1 MIRTLSF
8 KVHGMDCADEITTL
22 KRGVGPIVGGEE
34 NLSFNLL
41 EGKMTVTVR
50 GAVGTREVEDAV
62 ARTGMRAVPWQEHG
76 AAEMETESWR
86 RHRRSV
92 LCAVSGAL
100 VTAGAVTQVLARG
113 GFSNLFGPGAVESVH
128 APAAAIALYLGA
140 VVAGGWYIAPRAL
153 LAARRL
159 RPDMNLLMTI
169 AALGAMLIGEWFEAG
184 AVTFLFALA
193 LLLESWSVGRA
204 RRAIRNLL
212 HLSPTIAR
220 VIDGSTGRPLEV
232 AVDEVA
238 IGSRVLVRPGEKFP
252 LDGTVV
258 AGSTTVN
265 QAPITGESMPVPR
278 GEGDPVYAGT
288 INGEGAIEFQTT
300 SKASDTTVAHIIR
313 MVEEAQARRSPTE
326 QWVERFARTYTPLMM
341 GMAVLIAVLPP
352 LLFGGA
358 WSQWFYQALVLL
370 VIACPCALVISTPV
384 SVVASLASAAKH
396 GVLIKGGRFLEIPA
410 RLRAVAVDKTGTL
423 TLGRPE
429 VIRVVP
435 FNGHDD
441 RDLLEIAAA
450 VEGSSAHP
458 LAEAIVR
465 HASASGIRPEPARG
479 YQAVPGKGATAE
491 LNSRRV
497 WLGSH
502 RYLEERAQE
511 SPELHELLESLS
523 ADGASVVVVG
533 NDEHVCGVIALADR
547 ARAEA
552 RAAVAALRAAG
563 VDRIVML
570 TGDNGPTARAVARQ
584 IGIEEVRAELL
595 PQDKLEVV
603 DELVARNRMV
613 AMVGDGVNDAPAMAR
628 ATIGIAMGAAGS
640 DAAIE
645 TADIALMGD
654 DLSRLPWLVSHSRRT
669 LRIIKENIAISIA
682 LKVVFVVLTLTG
694 HASLW
699 AAIAADMGVSLLVV
713 MNALR
718 LLQSGESSGA
728 ATAR

>member
-1 MIRTLSF
+1 
-8 KVHGMDCADEITTL
+8 MDCADEITTL

-62 ARTGMRAVPWQEHG
+62 ARTGMRAVPWQGHG